1 MQRIL
6 LIGSQGQV
14 GSELRQSLASLGEL
28 TTLNRQ
34 NLDLSDAG
42 AVSQAIAQI
51 HPDVIVN
58 AAAYTAVDKA
68 ETEKELAFA
77 INAIAPKIMAE
88 SAAKLDAKLLHI
100 STDYVFDGKKN
111 TPYLE
116 DDSTNPLGYYGQ
128 SKLAGEAH
136 IQQNCDRHIILRTA
150 WVYGVHGKG
159 NFVKTMLRLGKEREM
174 ISVVYDQVGSPTW
187 AKDIAGAIAELLQSD
202 TVGTYHFT
210 NCGLASWFDFAVAIF
225 EEARKIGFPLK
236 VEQVLPIPTSAY
248 PTPAQR
254 PAYSVLAN
262 QKITDL
268 VKRVSPYWRHSLRDM
283 LQQVIQK

>member
-1 MQRIL
+1 
-6 LIGSQGQV
+6 
-14 GSELRQSLASLGEL
+14 
-28 TTLNRQ
+28 
-34 NLDLSDAG
+34 
-42 AVSQAIAQI
+42 
-51 HPDVIVN
+51 
-58 AAAYTAVDKA
+58 
-68 ETEKELAFA
+68 
-77 INAIAPKIMAE
+77 
-88 SAAKLDAKLLHI
+88 
-100 STDYVFDGKKN
+100 
-111 TPYLE
+111 
-116 DDSTNPLGYYGQ
+116 
-128 SKLAGEAH
+128 
-136 IQQNCDRHIILRTA
+136 
-150 WVYGVHGKG
+150 
-159 NFVKTMLRLGKEREM
+159 MLRLGKEREM